1 MSVEL
6 RMLVYSAILLLV
18 LILIQAGAGLIAVG
32 VAPMAGNRDDL
43 PPPTP
48 FQARSKRV
56 VANHIENLVV
66 FAPLLLAA
74 VLAHRT
80 GSWTALGA
88 ELFFWGRLVHGAV
101 YLAGIP
107 WIRTLAHAVTLTGAG
122 LVILTDLG
130 VL

>member
-80 GSWTALGA
+80 GSLTALGA